1 MIKFKS
7 SFSKK
12 IKYPKYVC
20 TIQWYIKIYEAKT
33 DRTERSQ
40 INTKIYLKI
49 SIFFSVI
56 T

>member
-33 DRTERSQ
+33 DSTYGRNQQ
-40 INTKIYLKI
+40 IYNNIWRP
-49 SIFFSVI
+49 
-56 T
+56 